1 MTNDTRPDLIDL
13 NGKDLVWRD
22 VEEAISASTNP
33 YSAMAKATE
42 RVRPKVW
49 PHVYAE
55 FPISPGSS
63 IFTIGS
69 CFARNVEDNLASL
82 GYRLPTLD
90 FVVPQ
95 EEQPGRS
102 TNLLNKYTPAS
113 IYQEIAFAYKI
124 YKRDGIVTRDD
135 IEWLVFEEKPGHF
148 LDLGL
153 STLKAVTFERL
164 LERRQLVYEIFKSLF
179 KAELVTITLGLVEAW
194 FDQKHGAF
202 IQFAPTREMR
212 KEKGRFRF
220 CQMTYP
226 LCLDY
231 VRKSIEIIREE
242 NECKFL
248 ITTSPVSLA
257 RTFTGMD
264 VITANTESKSILRAV
279 CGQIDRDFDFAGY
292 FPSFESAVL
301 TKSPDVYLGDN
312 IHVSPEFVGEIV
324 GSLVSSYFS
333 ETSQL
338 MVAIQKARTLHLAN
352 NSEGVIK
359 ELEKYSSD
367 PSFPMDGATL
377 LLQAYART
385 QEFERAVAFGRNC
398 EKSGIS
404 EARADVA
411 SRFYSA
417 LRNAY
422 LKVGEVNEAL
432 RCAQQARAR
441 EPNLPVW
448 AFEHANTLLRAERS
462 EEAESIFRAHE
473 KWIDSPARR
482 LQFAQILKENGRN
495 EEARDWLYPVSS
507 YDMGANLYLE
517 YTKILL
523 SMMFKVEAA
532 DVLDNGLLMHP
543 GDIKLSQLGIK

>member
-1 MTNDTRPDLIDL
+1 MTNDTKPDLIDL
-13 NGKDLVWRD
+13 NGKNLVWRD

-55 FPISPGSS
+55 FPISPGSG

-124 YKRDGIVTRDD
+124 YKRDGIVTADD
-135 IEWLVFEEKPGHF
+135 IEWLTFEEKPGHF

-164 LERRQLVYEIFKSLF
+164 LERRQLVYEIFKNVF
-179 KAELVTITLGLVEAW
+179 KTELVTITLGLVEAW
-194 FDQKHGAF
+194 YDQKHDAF

-212 KEKGRFRF
+212 KEKGRFKF

-231 VRKSIEIIREE
+231 VRKSIEIIRRESK
-242 NECKFL
+242 CKFL

-257 RTFTGMD
+257 RTFTSMD
-264 VITANTESKSILRAV
+264 VIIANTESKSILRAV
-279 CGQIDRDFDFAGY
+279 CGQIDRDFDFVGY
-292 FPSFESAVL
+292 FPSFESASL
-301 TKSPDVYLGDN
+301 TKSPDVYLSDN

-324 GSLVSSYFS
+324 GSLVASYFS
-333 ETSQL
+333 ETSQV

-359 ELEKYSSD
+359 ELEGYSSD
-367 PSFPMDGATL
+367 PAFPMDGATL

-385 QEFERAVAFGRNC
+385 QEFEKAAVFGRKY
-398 EKSGIS
+398 EETDIS

-417 LRNAY
+417 LRNVY
-422 LKVGEVNEAL
+422 LKIGEVDEAL
-432 RCAQQARAR
+432 RCAQQARAK

-462 EEAESIFRAHE
+462 EEAESIFRAYE

-482 LQFAQILKENGRN
+482 LQFTQILKENGRN
-495 EEARDWLYPVSS
+495 EEARDWLYPVSNS
-507 YDMGANLYLE
+507 DMGANLYLE
-517 YTKILL
+517 YAKTLL
-523 SMMFKVEAA
+523 SMMFKVEAT
-532 DVLDNGLLMHP
+532 DVLEQGLLMHP
-543 GDIKLSQLGIK
+543 GDIKLSQFVIK